1 MSLTQLVDVKVLG
14 QQWQAA
20 VTGKVEEA
28 GQEED
33 LVLRPRELEEDLVLG
48 PGELEEAG
56 LGAGDVE
63 QQRLSRTKL
72 QLKVSDLSHKL
83 HCPHQTKSVY
93 EKVC

>member
-28 GQEED
+28 GQ
-33 LVLRPRELEEDLVLG
+33 EEDLVLG